1 MGKRQDLKLKVQE
14 HSKNGEYVKAIPLM
28 EQYVDLIIE
37 EFGADSD
44 RYVTVI
50 NDLGGMYRNVGDF
63 NKAESTFNK
72 ALEIT
77 ESKVGS
83 QSIQYATITTNL
95 ACMYRFLNEFNKA
108 EKLFLNAIDIYE
120 SNDMIK
126 SLMACDKCVYT
137 PEQTERAK
145 ELKKEILERSTLYA
159 NVCNNIGVLYQDMK
173 DFEKALLY
181 HNKSLELLNNTT
193 NYEYIAITLNNFV
206 NIFLQEKRY
215 DDAIKVAQESLSILE
230 THCTKEHP
238 FYSTTLNNLGAIYF
252 HQKQYTEALECFEEV
267 KKDLKYT
274 FGENSPQYASCV
286 KNIEVVKSL
295 IKE

>member
-1 MGKRQDLKLKVQE
+1 MGNRQDLKLQVQE

-28 EQYVDLIIE
+28 EQYVDLIVE

-50 NDLGGMYRNVGDF
+50 NDLGGMYRNIGDF
-63 NKAESTFNK
+63 EKAESTFNK

-77 ESKVGS
+77 ANKVGNK
-83 QSIQYATITTNL
+83 SIQYATITTNL
-95 ACMYRFLNEFNKA
+95 ACMYRFLNDFDKA
-108 EKLFLNAIDIYE
+108 EKLFLSAIDIYE

-145 ELKKEILERSTLYA
+145 ELKNEILERSTLYA

-181 HNKSLELLNNTT
+181 HNKSLDLLHNTS
-193 NYEYIAITLNNFV
+193 NFEYIAITLNNFI
-206 NIFLQEKRY
+206 NIYLQEHRY
-215 DDAIKVAQESLSILE
+215 DDAIKVAKESLSILE
-230 THCTKEHP
+230 AHCTKEHP

-252 HQKQYTEALECFEEV
+252 HQKQYKDALKCFEEV
-267 KKDLKYT
+267 KKDLVHT
-274 FGENSPQYASCV
+274 FGENSPQYASCI
-286 KNIEVVKSL
+286 KNIDLVKSL